1 MSRQGCHQC
10 FHKSRQFRFCSP
22 FIPATTGCAMH
33 QIPIVTTHG
42 RPSIPIITLYP
53 QPYQCRQKTESSREA
68 HGWVLV
74 NVSTG
79 TSRRISRNPGLLI
92 QEKPARPKRF
102 IPSQNPDRYDQTNES
117 STAGKNKRKWVVA
130 LSSLNSHFAH
140 NLTHPPLDSSMYPY
154 VCTPDDPHLP
164 SQNVSFLFPQRIA
177 VSDVAIDGDAY
188 YEHRTLWNKQVP
200 KTGSNQLRVANN
212 LDTFLATGV
221 VWWW

>member
-1 MSRQGCHQC
+1 MLAALSATLRFYWCLMSRQGCHQC

-53 QPYQCRQKTESSREA
+53 QPYQCRQKTECSREA

-92 QEKPARPKRF
+92 QEKIRPTQK
-102 IPSQNPDRYDQTNES
+102 IHSITES
-117 STAGKNKRKWVVA
+117 RSLRSNKRVQYSREKQKKVSGCPIIIE
-130 LSSLNSHFAH
+130 LSLCAQP
-140 NLTHPPLDSSMYPY
+140 HPSS
-154 VCTPDDPHLP
+154 
-164 SQNVSFLFPQRIA
+164 A
-177 VSDVAIDGDAY
+177 
-188 YEHRTLWNKQVP
+188 
-200 KTGSNQLRVANN
+200 
-212 LDTFLATGV
+212 
-221 VWWW
+221 